1 MSDFIPLLNKLI
13 LSSYYE
19 MGLQGC
25 KKAKRQTP
33 HSEFISISATGIATS
48 LLSFALVLVLFLF
61 FSINEAEQKEYNK
74 NDKKDKFS
82 GVLHQKR
89 VKDMFD

>member
-1 MSDFIPLLNKLI
+1 MI
-13 LSSYYE
+13 LYSAEKQAHFTSYYE

-48 LLSFALVLVLFLF
+48 LLSFALVLFHF
-61 FSINEAEQKEYNK
+61 FSINEAEKKEYNK

-89 VKDMFD
+89 VKGMFD

>member
-33 HSEFISISATGIATS
+33 HSEFIFISATGIATS
-48 LLSFALVLVLFLF
+48 LLSFALVLFLF